1 MTEGEIV
8 EWNKKQVDRVK
19 EVEILF
25 DLIIEKL
32 TV

>member
-1 MTEGEIV
+1 MTEGEIM
-8 EWNKKQVDRVK
+8 EWHKKQVDRVK

-25 DLIIEKL
+25 DLIMEKV